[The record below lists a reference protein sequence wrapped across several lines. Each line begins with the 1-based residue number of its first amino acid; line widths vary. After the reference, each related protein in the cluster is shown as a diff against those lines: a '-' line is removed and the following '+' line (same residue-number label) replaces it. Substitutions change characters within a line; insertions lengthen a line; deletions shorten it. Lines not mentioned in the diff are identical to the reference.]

1 MFKNPIIFM
10 ILIEKMGIIVTII
23 ETVHLKT
30 NYVDTAS
37 TSDGLDVTIQNF
49 RMTLVILTLIIVRL
63 ALLIGSECYRVR
75 YYSSRV
81 EIKHNIQVIILILR
95 SLFNVVIILPFIV
108 YC

>member
-1 MFKNPIIFM
+1 M
-10 ILIEKMGIIVTII
+10 ILIEKMGIIMTII

-30 NYVDTAS
+30 NYVDAAS

-63 ALLIGSECYRVR
+63 ALLISSECYRVR
-75 YYSSRV
+75 YFSSRV